1 MLLLSS
7 LSYFSCDILYI
18 LLVLS
23 AATMISL
30 DEFMFLMSFFKT
42 C

>member
-1 MLLLSS
+1 MLTS

-18 LLVLS
+18 FFVLS
-23 AATMISL
+23 AATLISL
-30 DEFMFLMSFFKT
+30 DEFMFFMSIFKT